1 MMDDL
6 LVKPAVKS
14 VVSADSAVYNKSV
27 LARRS
32 GSPAA
37 QTVTPTAGRLDAKSN
52 RLCAI
57 GEQISIFSDPSI
69 IMYLPFKSILVSAM
83 RVSE

>member
-14 VVSADSAVYNKSV
+14 VVPADSAVYNKSV

-37 QTVTPTAGRLDAKSN
+37 QTVTPTAGRLDAKSKQA
-52 RLCAI
+52 LCNWRANLN
-57 GEQISIFSDPSI
+57 IF
-69 IMYLPFKSILVSAM
+69 LPINNYVFAL
-83 RVSE
+83 